1 MADFILDLFELSA
14 VMAAAVIVLLLL
26 RKPIGSRFS
35 AWSRYLVWTL
45 VVIRLCVPV
54 GAGLADPVFT
64 VTLPEKVTADVEASE
79 VTQIETIPPAVEQTE
94 KTEQTLPPE
103 TGALTEAVTQST
115 SPAVTLPPSVV
126 MPAESEAVRPQVTL
140 PSVKE
145 PTLESEKTPVEID
158 TRRVL
163 SVIGY
168 LWLAGAIAY
177 FAFRMGAYT
186 LFTVRMKRE
195 LRSAD
200 GRVLRIYETLCTQ
213 LNIKRVP
220 RLYVSRVPV
229 SPMLYGYISP
239 RIVIPDLEFA
249 DEEKICQMLI
259 HELIHHRRGDIYVK
273 LLCTAAIAVHWF
285 NPAAYVATARCVS
298 AMELACD
305 EAVVRTMNESS
316 RARYGETLLEIV
328 RRCADVRTSSMTTGM
343 NSRRSNVKERIMN
356 ILDTNKKKRGITI
369 VAAVL
374 CICMIAGGVVGCAVG
389 DNTEKPDTPVTDNAT
404 YYVPEYMK
412 IVDLNDTY
420 EAKLSFE
427 GDTLVAERTKNGEAD
442 VTYTAL
448 YDGERLTAVEVRNAE
463 GELIRTKSLSYDESG
478 NVTLISYTSA
488 DNSRE
493 YSRTE
498 YAYGDGH
505 LWSITY
511 TEDDEP
517 GAYKI
522 SYTYDENGR
531 LLSEYRM
538 RNMFILINERTVY
551 KYDEQGRQVLKEY
564 YQSGDMTETQLQET
578 VVTEYVDESRTVET
592 VTRNNVSVE
601 YENTFTYDSFGNI
614 LTHLSEWSTGFYD
627 TNNVPDSKLCTKTYT
642 ADGRYLTSTSVKSST
657 NPDAENFYATH
668 SGRFDSDK
676 LESSGYVLQGA
687 QVKWRECD
695 KSEYELYYSLY
706 KHCHNLF
713 NEEEINYLVSV
724 DSHMWCFDDVVNDT
738 YDDDNTVPYT
748 PFEGEDIPNEA
759 SARRDWY
766 KAQLNIEKGKY
777 SKYDTL
783 IQRLESFL
791 TGDYETFAQL
801 QEAAEGALDSYEGM
815 KLGEYTLSIE
825 PTDEGYSI
833 VLDVEVLE
841 SKNEILKP
849 GDHRF
854 VTEWHMGEPFL
865 KYYSEAESFD
875 MPGDYDRMIHFAL
888 KRRLYELNSELL
900 ENDSEVNTSFTGFVR
915 GMLQDWFYD
924 NREDSLNE
932 YYHSSGTLKF
942 TAEEMKEYVSQYY
955 GFDNYEPERIS
966 GSRIKGYAYED
977 GYFVYVGIPG
987 GTVIPAT
994 ASEVQTNDDGSVA
1007 VVVTH
1012 WADMTQTVV
1021 SKRVRYTLATAED
1034 GTQIIK
1040 SAELLEDSGIAP
1052 AFGPST

>member
-1 MADFILDLFELSA
+1 VADFILDLFELSA

-64 VTLPEKVTADVEASE
+64 VTLPEKVTAEATLGE

-145 PTLESEKTPVEID
+145 PTLESEKTPTEID

-168 LWLAGAIAY
+168 LWLAGALVY

-285 NPAAYVATARCVS
+285 NPAAYVAASRCVS

-305 EAVVRTMNESS
+305 EAVVRTMNDSS

-328 RRCADVRTSSMTTGM
+328 RRCADIRTSSMTTGM

-389 DNTEKPDTPVTDNAT
+389 DNTEKPDTPETDNAT
-404 YYVPEYMK
+404 YYVPEYIK
-412 IVDLNDTY
+412 IVDSLDTY

-448 YDGERLTAVEVRNAE
+448 YDGERLTSVEVRDAA
-463 GELIRTKSLSYDESG
+463 GELIRTKSLSYDENG

-498 YAYGDGH
+498 YTYEKGLLA
-505 LWSITY
+505 SITY

-517 GAYKI
+517 GRYKI
-522 SYTYDENGR
+522 SYAYDENGR
-531 LLSEYRM
+531 LLSEDRDREMFSNKYYDISYTYDNGRMTSRKSYSWGYGGYETLETTFVDGNTAITVENSGNIVYNSTYTYNDVGSIITYRIESDLDIQDDDNTPDWVEITNTYTEDGRHLIM
-538 RNMFILINERTVY
+538 QSTSGTSSTLANRLDAYDTKFDAEKLETSGFIY
-551 KYDEQGRQVLKEY
+551 QG
-564 YQSGDMTETQLQET
+564 TQL
-578 VVTEYVDESRTVET
+578 
-592 VTRNNVSVE
+592 
-601 YENTFTYDSFGNI
+601 
-614 LTHLSEWSTGFYD
+614 
-627 TNNVPDSKLCTKTYT
+627 
-642 ADGRYLTSTSVKSST
+642 
-657 NPDAENFYATH
+657 
-668 SGRFDSDK
+668 
-676 LESSGYVLQGA
+676 
-687 QVKWRECD
+687 KWRECNKAEYLRYCAVYETVD
-695 KSEYELYYSLY
+695 TLSEEA
-706 KHCHNLF
+706 
-713 NEEEINYLVSV
+713 ETGYLL
-724 DSHMWCFDDVVNDT
+724 DIDNHMWCFDDVVSDIT
-738 YDDDNTVPYT
+738 DDAVPYV
-748 PFEGEDIPNEA
+748 PFEGKNAANEA
-759 SARRDWY
+759 GARKEWY
-766 KAQLNIEKGKY
+766 EVQLAGKEGSTIEFP
-777 SKYDTL
+777 SL
-783 IQRLESFL
+783 IQRIEAFL

-801 QEAAEGALDSYEGM
+801 QEASEGALASYEGM
-815 KLGEYTLSIE
+815 ELGEYTLSLE
-825 PTDEGYSI
+825 TTDNGIGI

-849 GDHRF
+849 GMHRF
-854 VTEWHMGEPFL
+854 KTNLRLLTFL
-865 KYYSEAESFD
+865 THVSEAESWETPEEYHKFL
-875 MPGDYDRMIHFAL
+875 HFAL
-888 KRRLYELNSELL
+888 LKGLYKLDEETLK
-900 ENDSEVNTSFTGFVR
+900 NDRDINAAFTGLMR
-915 GMLQDWFYD
+915 MSMQGWL
-924 NREDSLNE
+924 REKYADTLEE
-932 YYHSSGTLKF
+932 YYDVGSLKMR
-942 TAEEMKEYVSQYY
+942 AEDIKEFVSQYY
-955 GFDNYEPERIS
+955 GFDDYEPEREPKS
-966 GSRIKGYAYED
+966 NLKGYAYRD
-977 GYFVYVGIPG
+977 GYFVHAGILG
-987 GTVIPAT
+987 ATVIPET
-994 ASEVQTNDDGSVA
+994 ASDVQANEDGSLTLTL
-1007 VVVTH
+1007 TH
-1012 WADMTQTVV
+1012 WADMTHTVV
-1021 SKRVRYTLATAED
+1021 SKRTRFTVTTAED

-1052 AFGPST
+1052 AYGPST

>member
-26 RKPIGSRFS
+26 RKPVGSRFS

-79 VTQIETIPPAVEQTE
+79 VTQAETIPPAVEQTE

-115 SPAVTLPPSVV
+115 SPAVTIPPSVV

-145 PTLESEKTPVEID
+145 PTLESEKTPTEID

-168 LWLAGAIAY
+168 LWLAGALGY

-220 RLYVSRVPV
+220 RLFVSRVPV

-285 NPAAYVATARCVS
+285 NPAAHVAASRCVS

-389 DNTEKPDTPVTDNAT
+389 DNAEKTDIPETDNAT

-463 GELIRTKSLSYDESG
+463 GELIRTKSLSYDENG
-478 NVTLISYTSA
+478 NVKYIRHMDAAGSINFGCTEYTYENGALKSIFYKA
-488 DNSRE
+488 DNDPTGVDIRCF
-493 YSRTE
+493 YDK
-498 YAYGDGH
+498 YGRI
-505 LWSITY
+505 S
-511 TEDDEP
+511 
-517 GAYKI
+517 AVKI
-522 SYTYDENGR
+522 SNGLFKEIGYTYDGEGRIVKAEYYGSPDPYYSNLKKIITTEFRDDGRTAVMTEEYKSSGKSDSVYTYSYDDSGKVLTARVDCELGIYDADNVPNYALQTNTYSDDGRHIICQTVEGNNFTLENSFR
-531 LLSEYRM
+531 EYR
-538 RNMFILINERTVY
+538 
-551 KYDEQGRQVLKEY
+551 G
-564 YQSGDMTETQLQET
+564 S
-578 VVTEYVDESRTVET
+578 
-592 VTRNNVSVE
+592 
-601 YENTFTYDSFGNI
+601 
-614 LTHLSEWSTGFYD
+614 
-627 TNNVPDSKLCTKTYT
+627 
-642 ADGRYLTSTSVKSST
+642 
-657 NPDAENFYATH
+657 
-668 SGRFDSDK
+668 FDSEK
-676 LESSGYVLQGA
+676 LESSQIILHGSR
-687 QVKWRECD
+687 VKWREC
-695 KSEYELYYSLY
+695 SEAEYLCYRAVYEAFDTVS
-706 KHCHNLF
+706 
-713 NEEEINYLVSV
+713 EESEVGYLL
-724 DSHMWCFDDVVNDT
+724 DLESHMWCFDDVVSDISVDT
-738 YDDDNTVPYT
+738 EAYTV
-748 PFEGEDIPNEA
+748 FEGNATYNEVE
-759 SARRDWY
+759 ARKVWY
-766 KAQLNIEKGKY
+766 EANGFSSGRKSGIVEA
-777 SKYDTL
+777 
-783 IQRLESFL
+783 FL
-791 TGDYETFAQL
+791 TSDVDKLAEYAY
-801 QEAAEGALDSYEGM
+801 AAEGAYESYIGM
-815 KLGEYTLSIE
+815 KLGNYTL
-825 PTDEGYSI
+825 
-833 VLDVEVLE
+833 E
-841 SKNEILKP
+841 SRKGK
-849 GDHRF
+849 
-854 VTEWHMGEPFL
+854 
-865 KYYSEAESFD
+865 
-875 MPGDYDRMIHFAL
+875 
-888 KRRLYELNSELL
+888 
-900 ENDSEVNTSFTGFVR
+900 
-915 GMLQDWFYD
+915 YD
-924 NREDSLNE
+924 NRNFIVLTVDILESNHEILVP
-932 YYHSSGTLKF
+932 GTHTF
-942 TAEEMKEYVSQYY
+942 IAEEGINVMLYPENMYESIDNIVYEELFNKRAGLLLRHGVVDFEEFKNGINGEYNKLATYLCIYGMHDNMEKYYEIMDKNDNKGFLAEDIKAYAEKYLGVSDFDPPKEHGTNSQGPYSYHDSYYNIIGRGSSAVAFSYEEQVVDGDRVTVTITGWADQSMTVKSKTVEYVFEKLDESVKI
-955 GFDNYEPERIS
+955 IS
-966 GSRIKGYAYED
+966 SR
-977 GYFVYVGIPG
+977 V
-987 GTVIPAT
+987 
-994 ASEVQTNDDGSVA
+994 
-1007 VVVTH
+1007 
-1012 WADMTQTVV
+1012 
-1021 SKRVRYTLATAED
+1021 
-1034 GTQIIK
+1034 
-1040 SAELLEDSGIAP
+1040 LEDTGYELSHGQ
-1052 AFGPST
+1052 GT